1 MDASIGA
8 TAPAPK
14 ISAVRM
20 AFLIVTCALIMV
32 LEGFDI
38 QALGIAAPVLMPL
51 LKLDPVQSGQIF
63 SAAQAGVVLGALSGG
78 FLSDRW
84 GRRNV
89 LLLSVLVFGLF
100 NLSTAFVYDFTTLL
114 SARALTGFGLGA
126 AMPNVIGLAIE
137 YASPKNR
144 VKAVTAIMAGM
155 PVGGAS
161 AALFARLYFKDL
173 GWQWLFYIGGI
184 IPIALTLLI
193 LFLPNTKAVRV
204 AEDGQKTD
212 PKTGQKTGLGPALFG
227 GGRAVST
234 LLLWV
239 VFFLTSSVLYMILNW
254 LPSLMTQRG
263 LDPQVGQMASLIFN
277 LVSIAGTLA
286 MGVVIDRFGYK
297 WAMPAAYVGFLAG
310 MCGMA
315 FTGTPEPLMISVGV
329 TGFFLLG
336 AQYSLN
342 GVSPMYYP
350 KPARGLGTGAAIAF
364 GRVGSITGPL
374 MAGYILKTGIGPLH
388 GPGGV
393 ALAMIP
399 LIVVAGLAVTL
410 LVLSAKILED

>member
-1 MDASIGA
+1 MDANIGA

-20 AFLIVTCALIMV
+20 TFLIITCALIML

-51 LKLDPVQSGQIF
+51 LKLDPVQSGEIF
-63 SAAQAGVVLGALSGG
+63 SAAQAGVVLGALTGG
-78 FLSDRW
+78 FLSDKW

-89 LLLSVLVFGLF
+89 LLLAVLIFGAF

-114 SARALTGFGLGA
+114 WARALTGFGLGA
-126 AMPNVIGLAIE
+126 AMPNVIGLAVE

-155 PVGGAS
+155 PLGGAS
-161 AALFARLYFKDL
+161 AALFARLYFKDM
-173 GWQWLFYIGGI
+173 GWQSLFYIGGI
-184 IPIALTLLI
+184 IPVALTLLI
-193 LFLPNTKAVRV
+193 FFLPNAKAARV
-204 AEDGQKTD
+204 ADGS
-212 PKTGQKTGLGPALFG
+212 PKVGLWSALFG
-227 GGRAVST
+227 GGRATST

-263 LDPQVGQMASLIFN
+263 MEVQVGQMASLVFN
-277 LVSIAGTLA
+277 LVSIAGTLTLGA
-286 MGVVIDRFGYK
+286 VIDRFGYK
-297 WAMPAAYVGFLAG
+297 WAMPVAYIGFLAG

-315 FTGTPEPLMISVGV
+315 FTGAAEALMVSVGV

-342 GVSPMYYP
+342 GISPMYYP

-388 GPGGV
+388 GPSGV
-393 ALAMIP
+393 AMAMIP
-399 LIVVAGLAVTL
+399 LIIVAGFAVTL
-410 LVLSAKILED
+410 LVLSARILED

>member
-1 MDASIGA
+1 MDASIG
-8 TAPAPK
+8 TMAPAPK
-14 ISAVRM
+14 ISGVRM
-20 AFLIVTCALIMV
+20 AFLIVTCALIML

-51 LKLDPVQSGQIF
+51 LKLDPVQSGEIF
-63 SAAQAGVVLGALSGG
+63 SAAQAGVVLGALAGG
-78 FLSDRW
+78 FLSDKW

-89 LLLSVLVFGLF
+89 LLLTVLIFGAF

-114 SARALTGFGLGA
+114 WARALTGFGLGA
-126 AMPNVIGLAIE
+126 AMPNVIGLAVE

-155 PVGGAS
+155 PLGGAS
-161 AALFARLYFKDL
+161 AALFARLYFKDM
-173 GWQWLFYIGGI
+173 GWQSLFYIGGI
-184 IPIALTLLI
+184 IPVALTLLI
-193 LFLPNTKAVRV
+193 LFLPNAKAARV
-204 AEDGQKTD
+204 AEGG
-212 PKTGQKTGLGPALFG
+212 PKVGLLSALFG
-227 GGRAVST
+227 GGRATST

-263 LDPQVGQMASLIFN
+263 MDVQVGQMASLVFN
-277 LVSIAGTLA
+277 LVSIAGTLTLGA
-286 MGVVIDRFGYK
+286 IIDRFGYK
-297 WAMPAAYVGFLAG
+297 WAMPVAYTGFLAG

-315 FTGTPEPLMISVGV
+315 FTGAADALMVSVGV

-342 GVSPMYYP
+342 GISPMYYP

-388 GPGGV
+388 GPSGV

-399 LIVVAGLAVTL
+399 LIIVAGIAVTL
-410 LVLSAKILED
+410 LVLSARILED

>member
-1 MDASIGA
+1 MDASIGT

-14 ISAVRM
+14 ISAIRM

-63 SAAQAGVVLGALSGG
+63 SAAQAGVVLGALAGG
-78 FLSDRW
+78 FLSDKW

-89 LLLSVLVFGLF
+89 LLLAVLIFGAF

-114 SARALTGFGLGA
+114 WARALTGFGLGA
-126 AMPNVIGLAIE
+126 AMPNVIGLAVE

-155 PVGGAS
+155 PLGGAS
-161 AALFARLYFKDL
+161 AALFARLYFKDM
-173 GWQWLFYIGGI
+173 GWQSLFYIGGV
-184 IPIALTLLI
+184 IPIVLTLLI
-193 LFLPNTKAVRV
+193 VFLPNAKTAGV
-204 AEDGQKTD
+204 EDNAPQ
-212 PKTGQKTGLGPALFG
+212 TGQKTGLWSALFG
-227 GGRAVST
+227 EGRAVST

-263 LDPQVGQMASLIFN
+263 LDVQVGQMASLVFN
-277 LVSIAGTLA
+277 LVSIAGTLTLGA
-286 MGVVIDRFGYK
+286 VIDRFGYK
-297 WAMPAAYVGFLAG
+297 WAMPLAYIGFLAG

-315 FTGTPEPLMISVGV
+315 FTWAAEALMISVGV

-342 GVSPMYYP
+342 GISPMYYP

-374 MAGYILKTGIGPLH
+374 MAGYILKAGIGPLH
-388 GPGGV
+388 GPSGV

-399 LIVVAGLAVTL
+399 LIIVAGFAVTL
-410 LVLSAKILED
+410 LVLNAKILED

>member
-1 MDASIGA
+1 MDANIGA
-8 TAPAPK
+8 MAPAPK

-20 AFLIVTCALIMV
+20 TFLIITCALIML

-51 LKLDPVQSGQIF
+51 LKLDPVQSGEIF
-63 SAAQAGVVLGALSGG
+63 SAAQAGVVLGALTGG
-78 FLSDRW
+78 FLSDKW

-89 LLLSVLVFGLF
+89 LLLAVLIFGLF
-100 NLSTAFVYDFTTLL
+100 NLSTAFVYDFTTLMW
-114 SARALTGFGLGA
+114 ARALTGFGLGA
-126 AMPNVIGLAIE
+126 AMPNVIGLAVE

-155 PVGGAS
+155 PLGGAS
-161 AALFARLYFKDL
+161 AALFARLYFKDM
-173 GWQWLFYIGGI
+173 GWQSLFYIGGI
-184 IPIALTLLI
+184 IPVALTLLI
-193 LFLPNTKAVRV
+193 VFLPNAKTARV
-204 AEDGQKTD
+204 ADGS
-212 PKTGQKTGLGPALFG
+212 PKVGLWSALFG
-227 GGRAVST
+227 GGRATST

-263 LDPQVGQMASLIFN
+263 MDVQVGQMASLVFN
-277 LVSIAGTLA
+277 LVSIAGTLTLGA
-286 MGVVIDRFGYK
+286 VIDRFGYK
-297 WAMPAAYVGFLAG
+297 WAMPVAYVGFLAG

-315 FTGTPEPLMISVGV
+315 LTGAAEALMVSVGV

-342 GVSPMYYP
+342 GISPMYYP

-388 GPGGV
+388 GPSGV
-393 ALAMIP
+393 AMAMIP
-399 LIVVAGLAVTL
+399 LIIVAGFAVTL
-410 LVLSAKILED
+410 LVLSAKILDD

>member
-1 MDASIGA
+1 MDASIGSA
-8 TAPAPK
+8 APAPK

-63 SAAQAGVVLGALSGG
+63 SAAQAGVVLGALAGG
-78 FLSDRW
+78 FLSDKW

-89 LLLSVLVFGLF
+89 LLLAVLIFGAF
-100 NLSTAFVYDFTTLL
+100 NLSTAFVHDFTTLL
-114 SARALTGFGLGA
+114 WARALTGFGLGA
-126 AMPNVIGLAIE
+126 AMPNVIGLAVE

-155 PVGGAS
+155 PLGGAS
-161 AALFARLYFKDL
+161 AALFARLYFKDM
-173 GWQWLFYIGGI
+173 GWQSLFYIGGI
-184 IPIALTLLI
+184 IPIVLILLI
-193 LFLPNTKAVRV
+193 VFLPNARTARV
-204 AEDGQKTD
+204 EDNALQ
-212 PKTGQKTGLGPALFG
+212 TGRKTGLWSALFG

-263 LDPQVGQMASLIFN
+263 MDVQVGQMASLVFN
-277 LVSIAGTLA
+277 LVSIAGTLTLGA
-286 MGVVIDRFGYK
+286 VIDRFGYK
-297 WAMPAAYVGFLAG
+297 WAMPLAYLGFLAG

-315 FTGTPEPLMISVGV
+315 LTGAAEALMISVGV

-342 GVSPMYYP
+342 GISPMYYP

-364 GRVGSITGPL
+364 GRIGSITGPL

-388 GPGGV
+388 GPSGV

-399 LIVVAGLAVTL
+399 LIIVAGFAVTL
-410 LVLSAKILED
+410 LVLNAKILED

>member
-1 MDASIGA
+1 MDAGIGT

-14 ISAVRM
+14 ISSVRM
-20 AFLIVTCALIMV
+20 AFLIVTCALIML

-63 SAAQAGVVLGALSGG
+63 SAAQAGVVLGALTGG
-78 FLSDRW
+78 YLSDKW

-89 LLLSVLVFGLF
+89 LLIAVLVFGAF
-100 NLSTAFVYDFTTLL
+100 NLSTAFVYDFTTLMW
-114 SARALTGFGLGA
+114 ARALTGFGLGA
-126 AMPNVIGLAIE
+126 AMPNVIGLAVE

-155 PVGGAS
+155 PLGGAS
-161 AALFARLYFKDL
+161 AALFARLYFKDM
-173 GWQWLFYIGGI
+173 GWQSLFFIGGI
-184 IPIALTLLI
+184 IPIFLTLLI
-193 LFLPNTKAVRV
+193 FFLPNAKAVRV
-204 AEDGQKTD
+204 AEGG
-212 PKTGQKTGLGPALFG
+212 PKTGLWSALFG
-227 GGRAVST
+227 GGRTPST

-263 LDPQVGQMASLIFN
+263 MDVQVGQMASLVFN
-277 LVSIAGTLA
+277 LVSIAGTLTLGA
-286 MGVVIDRFGYK
+286 VIDRFGYK
-297 WAMPAAYVGFLAG
+297 WAMPLAYLGFLTG

-315 FTGTPEPLMISVGV
+315 LTGAAEALMISVGV

-342 GVSPMYYP
+342 GISPMYYP

-388 GPGGV
+388 GPSGV

-399 LIVVAGLAVTL
+399 LIIVAGIAVTL